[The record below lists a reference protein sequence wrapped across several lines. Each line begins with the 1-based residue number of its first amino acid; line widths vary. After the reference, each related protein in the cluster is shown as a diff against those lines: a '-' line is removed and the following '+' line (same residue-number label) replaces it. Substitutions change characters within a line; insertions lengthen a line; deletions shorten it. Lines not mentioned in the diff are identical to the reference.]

1 MPRSPA
7 PSPER
12 APWSLPEGGVRRRQV
27 PGPAL
32 RSLTDWSRAAGWAS
46 TWGRPVG
53 IPQHGVEGPGKVIG
67 LSAAVVLHG
76 GGQQAGQEQQQ
87 QKQQLEG
94 QRRPDHPREEGAWG
108 PRAVGVGGAGHPA
121 VCPVLVSSSS
131 LL

>member
-1 MPRSPA
+1 MSV
-7 PSPER
+7 
-12 APWSLPEGGVRRRQV
+12 GG
-27 PGPAL
+27 
-32 RSLTDWSRAAGWAS
+32 RSLDQRSGPSQTGPGLRAGPLRG
-46 TWGRPVG
+46 GRPVG

-108 PRAVGVGGAGHPA
+108 TRAVGVGGAGHPA
-121 VCPVLVSSSS
+121 DTGGPG
-131 LL
+131 